1 MGRVAR
7 CVELDSVCCAH
18 AEKRRENDTF
28 IPMIDLRSDT
38 VTRPTDAMRQAMA
51 HAEVGDD
58 VFGEDPTVNAL
69 EEMTASL
76 LGKEAAMFVP
86 SGTMANQLAV
96 RLHTQGGDEVLL
108 EAGAH
113 VLGNEAGA
121 AAALSGVTCRTI
133 AGRRGIFTADDLLAA
148 LRPPNVHHPPTRLVC
163 VENTHNV
170 GGGSVWPIETLAQ
183 LSQAAKSRGL
193 AFHMDGARLWNA
205 SVASGIPERD
215 YASHCDTVS
224 VCYSKGLGAP
234 VGSALV
240 GPRQTI
246 DRARRFRK
254 MLGGGSVWPIETLA
268 QLSQAARSRG
278 LAFHMD
284 GARLWNASV
293 ASGIPERDYSSH
305 CDTVSVCYSKGL
317 GAPVGSALAGPREA
331 INRARRFRKML
342 GGGMRQA
349 GILAA
354 GALYA
359 LNHHRQRLKDDHA
372 NARLLAEGLLQ
383 IPRVSIDD
391 PIETN
396 IVRFRIG
403 SNRAA
408 EVAQTLKQRGVL
420 ILPVGPDRFRA
431 VTHLMIRPA
440 DIRAA
445 VQAIQS
451 AVCELD

>member
-1 MGRVAR
+1 MHGIL
-7 CVELDSVCCAH
+7 CTH
-18 AEKRRENDTF
+18 AEKQLENVTF

-51 HAEVGDD
+51 YAEVGDD

-86 SGTMANQLAV
+86 SGTMANQLAL

-133 AGRRGIFTADDLLAA
+133 TGRRGIFTADDLRAA

-170 GGGSVWPIETLAQ
+170 GGGSVWPIDTLAQ
-183 LSQAAKSRGL
+183 LSQASRSRGL

-205 SVASGIPERD
+205 SVATGIPERE

-240 GPRQTI
+240 GLQQTI
-246 DRARRFRK
+246 
-254 MLGGGSVWPIETLA
+254 E
-268 QLSQAARSRG
+268 
-278 LAFHMD
+278 
-284 GARLWNASV
+284 
-293 ASGIPERDYSSH
+293 
-305 CDTVSVCYSKGL
+305 
-317 GAPVGSALAGPREA
+317 
-331 INRARRFRKML
+331 RARRFRKML

-359 LNHHRQRLKDDHA
+359 LNHHRQRLKNDHA

-383 IPRVSIDD
+383 IPGVSIDD

-408 EVAQTLKQRGVL
+408 EVAQILKQRNVL

-431 VTHLMIRPA
+431 VTHLMINSA
-440 DIRAA
+440 DVRAA
-445 VQAIQS
+445 AQAIDS
-451 AVCELD
+451 VVRELV